1 MHFRRVRHAVI
12 FCRLRVHKSTPVA
25 KTCFAI
31 SEGNQLSSAHAWPG
45 GASDLISLDLL
56 DDPKHRLGRA
66 EERLRE
72 SGDGA

>member
-1 MHFRRVRHAVI
+1 VI
-12 FCRLRVHKSTPVA
+12 FCRLRVHTSTAVA

-31 SEGNQLSSAHAWPG
+31 AEGNQLSSAHAWPG
-45 GASDLISLDLL
+45 GAGDLILDLL

-66 EERLRE
+66 EQRLRE